1 MMNDLG
7 SRRAGKPTSVL
18 IVDDHELFRD
28 GLQRALEF
36 EDDIIVVGH
45 CEDGETALRH
55 ARELLP
61 DVILLDINLP
71 TMNGLQV
78 TRQLKNDRAN
88 IAVIILTAYHDN
100 QQVLHAMKA
109 GAMAYCN
116 KDIKPDDLVETIR
129 AVSRGV
135 HVVEDRFMDEDTF
148 AQWLE
153 VQVKK
158 AAGPYTDD
166 PEERFVPLSPRETEI
181 LEYVTRGLS
190 NKEIAQKLGISQQT
204 VKNHMTSI
212 LNKLNVHDRTQA
224 AVTALRRGWV
234 RISKP

>member
-1 MMNDLG
+1 MSDKSTD
-7 SRRAGKPTSVL
+7 SRTDKPISVL
-18 IVDDHELFRD
+18 IVDDHELFRE

-36 EDDIIVVGH
+36 EDDIIIVGH
-45 CEDGETALRH
+45 CEDGQTALLH

-61 DVILLDINLP
+61 DVILLDVNLP
-71 TMNGLQV
+71 GMNGLQV
-78 TRQLKNDRAN
+78 TRQLRNERSN
-88 IAVIILTAYHDN
+88 IGVVILTAYDEI
-100 QQVLHAMKA
+100 QQVLHAFKA

-116 KDIKPDDLVETIR
+116 KDIKPDLLVDTIR

-135 HVVEDRFMDEDTF
+135 RVFGDRFMDQATF
-148 AQWLE
+148 ESWLE
-153 VQVKK
+153 VQVRK

-166 PEERFVPLSPRETEI
+166 VEERFVPLSPRETEI
-181 LEYVTRGLS
+181 LEYVTKGLS
-190 NKEIAQKLGISQQT
+190 NKEIAHKLGISQQT

-234 RISKP
+234 RDDNA

>member
-1 MMNDLG
+1 MMSDSG
-7 SRRAGKPTSVL
+7 ERRPLKPISVL

-28 GLQRALEF
+28 GLQRTLEF
-36 EDDIIVVGH
+36 EDDIVVVGH

-71 TMNGLQV
+71 SMNGIQV

-88 IAVIILTAYHDN
+88 IAVVILTAYHDIS
-100 QQVLHAMKA
+100 QVLHALKA

-116 KDIKPDDLVETIR
+116 KDIKPDDLIETIR
-129 AVSRGV
+129 AVSQGI
-135 HVVEDRFMDEDTF
+135 HVVEERFMDAATF
-148 AQWLE
+148 EQWLE
-153 VQVKK
+153 FQIKK

-166 PEERFVPLSPRETEI
+166 PEDRFVPLSPRETEI

-190 NKEIAQKLGISQQT
+190 NKEIAKKLGISQQT

-224 AVTALRRGWV
+224 AVMALRRGWV
-234 RISKP
+234 RISK

>member
-1 MMNDLG
+1 MSDAG
-7 SRRAGKPTSVL
+7 ERRPLKPISVL

-28 GLQRALEF
+28 GLQRTLEF
-36 EDDIIVVGH
+36 EDDIVVVGH

-71 TMNGLQV
+71 SMNGIQV

-88 IAVIILTAYHDN
+88 IAVVILTAYHDMS
-100 QQVLHAMKA
+100 QVLHALRA

-116 KDIKPDDLVETIR
+116 KDIKPDDLIETIR
-129 AVSRGV
+129 AVAQGI
-135 HVVEDRFMDEDTF
+135 HVVEERFMDEATYQ
-148 AQWLE
+148 QWLE
-153 VQVKK
+153 YQIKK

-166 PEERFVPLSPRETEI
+166 PEERFVPLSPRESEI
-181 LEYVTRGLS
+181 LEFVTRGFS
-190 NKEIAQKLGISQQT
+190 NKEIAAKLGISQQT

-212 LNKLNVHDRTQA
+212 LNKLNVDDRTQA
-224 AVTALRRGWV
+224 AVMALRRGWV
-234 RISKP
+234 RISK